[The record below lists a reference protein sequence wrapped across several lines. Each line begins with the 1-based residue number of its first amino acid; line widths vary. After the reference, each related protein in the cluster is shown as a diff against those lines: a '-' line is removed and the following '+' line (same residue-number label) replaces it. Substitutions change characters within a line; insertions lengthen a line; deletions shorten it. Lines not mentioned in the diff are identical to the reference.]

1 MPVPKEKHN
10 KILCVD
16 DLRHAEYYQMQKSF
30 DELYS
35 KSKNNEIFTDLM
47 ELILAREN
55 ILLAYRN
62 IKTNQGSKTAGTDG
76 LTINDIGKLSPE
88 DVVYKVNYIL
98 CGSPHG
104 YRPKPVRRK
113 DIPKPNGSLRP
124 LGIPCIW
131 DRLIQQCIKQVMEPI
146 CEAKFSDN
154 SYGFRPMRSVENAI
168 SKVQNLMHLSNLH
181 YVVEFDIKG
190 FFDNVN
196 HSKLIRQIWAM
207 GIRDTRLIYIIRQ
220 ILKAPI
226 RMPDGST
233 IIPIKGTPQGGII
246 SPLLAN
252 IVLNEL
258 DHWIE
263 SQWQENPIAL
273 KHIRDRGIKG
283 MDKSNGYTIMKKTN
297 LKEMFEV
304 RYADDFR
311 VFCRTKSTAEKVKI
325 AITQWLS
332 ERLRLEISQE
342 KTRVVNLKRHYSEF
356 LGFKIKVKPKGK
368 EYGRNR
374 YVVSSYMCDKALKN
388 AKQKLVKQAKQIAKP
403 VGNRREDI
411 EISTYNSMVL
421 GIQNYYRIA
430 MGINHD
436 CRVLHRAVMTVFT
449 NRLLGGNRLTKD
461 RNKGRKLTKT
471 ELERFGKS
479 SMLRF
484 SKSCGLP
491 IYPIGYVQH
500 KNPMGKKRT
509 DNPYTPEGRSGKHNN
524 LQINTHL
531 MQDIMLQPQYGKSV
545 EYADNRISLFSAQWG
560 KCAVTGKSFEILED
574 IHCHHKKPKCD
585 GGTDKYANLVL
596 ILKPVHR
603 LIHATAEETIQKYLT
618 LLNLNNTQ
626 IQKVNKL
633 RELAGNEPIK

>member
-1 MPVPKEKHN
+1 
-10 KILCVD
+10 
-16 DLRHAEYYQMQKSF
+16 
-30 DELYS
+30 
-35 KSKNNEIFTDLM
+35 
-47 ELILAREN
+47 
-55 ILLAYRN
+55 
-62 IKTNQGSKTAGTDG
+62 
-76 LTINDIGKLSPE
+76 
-88 DVVYKVNYIL
+88 
-98 CGSPHG
+98 
-104 YRPKPVRRK
+104 
-113 DIPKPNGSLRP
+113 
-124 LGIPCIW
+124 
-131 DRLIQQCIKQVMEPI
+131 
-146 CEAKFSDN
+146 
-154 SYGFRPMRSVENAI
+154 
-168 SKVQNLMHLSNLH
+168 
-181 YVVEFDIKG
+181 
-190 FFDNVN
+190 
-196 HSKLIRQIWAM
+196 
-207 GIRDTRLIYIIRQ
+207 
-220 ILKAPI
+220 
-226 RMPDGST
+226 
-233 IIPIKGTPQGGII
+233 
-246 SPLLAN
+246 
-252 IVLNEL
+252 
-258 DHWIE
+258 
-263 SQWQENPIAL
+263 
-273 KHIRDRGIKG
+273 
-283 MDKSNGYTIMKKTN
+283 
-297 LKEMFEV
+297 
-304 RYADDFR
+304 
-311 VFCRTKSTAEKVKI
+311 
-325 AITQWLS
+325 
-332 ERLRLEISQE
+332 
-342 KTRVVNLKRHYSEF
+342 
-356 LGFKIKVKPKGK
+356 
-368 EYGRNR
+368 
-374 YVVSSYMCDKALKN
+374 MCDKALKN

-461 RNKGRKLTKT
+461 RNKGRNLTKT

-603 LIHATAEETIQKYLT
+603 LIHATTEETIQKYLT

-633 RELAGNEPIK
+633 RELAGNEPIKL

>member
-1 MPVPKEKHN
+1 MPVPKEKHS

-131 DRLIQQCIKQVMEPI
+131 DRLVQQCIKQVMEPI

-168 SKVQNLMHLSNLH
+168 SKVQNLMHWSNLH
-181 YVVEFDIKG
+181 
-190 FFDNVN
+190 
-196 HSKLIRQIWAM
+196 
-207 GIRDTRLIYIIRQ
+207 
-220 ILKAPI
+220 
-226 RMPDGST
+226 
-233 IIPIKGTPQGGII
+233 
-246 SPLLAN
+246 
-252 IVLNEL
+252 
-258 DHWIE
+258 
-263 SQWQENPIAL
+263 
-273 KHIRDRGIKG
+273 
-283 MDKSNGYTIMKKTN
+283 
-297 LKEMFEV
+297 
-304 RYADDFR
+304 
-311 VFCRTKSTAEKVKI
+311 
-325 AITQWLS
+325 
-332 ERLRLEISQE
+332 
-342 KTRVVNLKRHYSEF
+342 
-356 LGFKIKVKPKGK
+356 
-368 EYGRNR
+368 
-374 YVVSSYMCDKALKN
+374 
-388 AKQKLVKQAKQIAKP
+388 
-403 VGNRREDI
+403 
-411 EISTYNSMVL
+411 
-421 GIQNYYRIA
+421 
-430 MGINHD
+430 
-436 CRVLHRAVMTVFT
+436 
-449 NRLLGGNRLTKD
+449 
-461 RNKGRKLTKT
+461 
-471 ELERFGKS
+471 
-479 SMLRF
+479 
-484 SKSCGLP
+484 
-491 IYPIGYVQH
+491 
-500 KNPMGKKRT
+500 
-509 DNPYTPEGRSGKHNN
+509 
-524 LQINTHL
+524 
-531 MQDIMLQPQYGKSV
+531 YGKSV

-603 LIHATAEETIQKYLT
+603 LIHATTEETIQKYLT

>member
-1 MPVPKEKHN
+1 MPKEKHS

-131 DRLIQQCIKQVMEPI
+131 DRLVQQCIKQVMEPI

-168 SKVQNLMHLSNLH
+168 SKVQNLMHWSNLH

-226 RMPDGST
+226 HMPDGST

-283 MDKSNGYTIMKKTN
+283 IDKSNGYTIMKKTN

-356 LGFKIKVKPKGK
+356 LGFKIKVKPKEK

-509 DNPYTPEGRSGKHNN
+509 DNPYTPEGRSGKHNK

-603 LIHATAEETIQKYLT
+603 LIHATTEETIQKYLT

>member
-1 MPVPKEKHN
+1 MPVPKEKHS

-131 DRLIQQCIKQVMEPI
+131 DRLVQQCIKQVMEPI

-168 SKVQNLMHLSNLH
+168 SKVQNLMHWSNLH

-226 RMPDGST
+226 HMPDGST

-283 MDKSNGYTIMKKTN
+283 IDKSNGYTIMKKTN

-356 LGFKIKVKPKGK
+356 LGFKIKVKPKEK

-509 DNPYTPEGRSGKHNN
+509 DNPYTPEGRSGKHNK

-603 LIHATAEETIQKYLT
+603 LIHATTEETIQKYLT